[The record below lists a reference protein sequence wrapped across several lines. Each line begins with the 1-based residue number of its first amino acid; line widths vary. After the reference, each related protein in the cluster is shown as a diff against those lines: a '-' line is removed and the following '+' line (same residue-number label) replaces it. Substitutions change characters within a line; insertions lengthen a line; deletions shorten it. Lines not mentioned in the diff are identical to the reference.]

1 MTVNGI
7 ALFFALIAT
16 FMGLALLMLER
27 KERKAWTAKAQEE
40 VAKQAAEGEDGQVHL
55 VHRHVHVRP
64 AASIDVFQIFRRLD
78 AGFHSVL
85 AVFEHPAQTVV
96 RFLCCVLCSDSGV
109 PLGFP
114 AFPWDRRRRRR
125 SSARLS

>member
-40 VAKQAAEGEDGQVHL
+40 VATQAAEGEDGQVHL
-55 VHRHVHVRP
+55 
-64 AASIDVFQIFRRLD
+64 IK
-78 AGFHSVL
+78 
-85 AVFEHPAQTVV
+85 
-96 RFLCCVLCSDSGV
+96 
-109 PLGFP
+109 
-114 AFPWDRRRRRR
+114 
-125 SSARLS
+125 